1 VPPFRRVPSFGP
13 NRLVGLSVA
22 MAAAAVA
29 PLVPPAAAL
38 AQPAAALAQPAAAS
52 LGPSPCRSDVRYSPL
67 PTWARSGFSPPGQP
81 MSHVLGARDD
91 IVAILWARRD
101 PLVSPALPDRRNK
114 ILWVSRLPLRT
125 GSNLQIRARRIVR
138 LVPVGPVQRI
148 QVVGGPGPSGINMPS
163 PGCWLFELSWSGH
176 IDSVALGYS
185 PRP

>member
-1 VPPFRRVPSFGP
+1 
-13 NRLVGLSVA
+13 

-29 PLVPPAAAL
+29 PLV
-38 AQPAAALAQPAAAS
+38 QPAAALPKPAAAS
-52 LGPSPCRSDVRYSPL
+52 LGPGPCRSDVRYSPL
-67 PTWARSGFSPPGQP
+67 PTWARGGFSPPGQP
-81 MSHVLGARDD
+81 VSHVLGARDD
-91 IVAILWARRD
+91 IVAIVWGRHD

-125 GSNLQIRARRIVR
+125 GSNLQIKARRIVR
-138 LVPVGPVQRI
+138 LVPVGPVQRT

-176 IDSVALGYS
+176 IDSVALEYS